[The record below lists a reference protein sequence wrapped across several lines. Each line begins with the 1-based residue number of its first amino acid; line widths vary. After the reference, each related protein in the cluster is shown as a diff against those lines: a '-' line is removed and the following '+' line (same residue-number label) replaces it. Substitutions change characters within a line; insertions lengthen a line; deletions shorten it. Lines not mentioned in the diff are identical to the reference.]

1 MTRSLLVAAL
11 VSFTSCPLMVNA
23 LEVAGE
29 RGPQAGLRT
38 YRQNFKDMVLATCV
52 AEAYRD
58 EPRTS
63 ADVGSSISALR
74 DWTYYD
80 LESGPD
86 AIGNLVNDY
95 LKKDYSNP
103 LVEAEIKGVKFSFL
117 KCMDLYHGNDLEEV
131 ASRLVID
138 PEQTYRSKRNK
149 EER

>member
-11 VSFTSCPLMVNA
+11 ISFTSCPLTVSA

-38 YRQNFKDMVLATCV
+38 YKQNFKDMVLATCI
-52 AEAYRD
+52 AKAYQD

-63 ADVGSSISALR
+63 ADVGSSVSALR

-86 AIGNLVNDY
+86 VIGALVNNY

-103 LVEAEIKGVKFSFL
+103 LVEAEIKGIEFNFL
-117 KCMDLYHGNDLEEV
+117 KCLDLYHGNDLEDV
-131 ASRLVID
+131 AARLVFD
-138 PEQTYRSKRNK
+138 PEQNYRSKQSK
-149 EER
+149 EDR

>member
-11 VSFTSCPLMVNA
+11 ISFTSCPFTVSA
-23 LEVAGE
+23 FDVPGE

-38 YRQNFKDMVLATCV
+38 YKQNFKDMVLATCV
-52 AEAYRD
+52 AEAYRA

-63 ADVGSSISALR
+63 ADVGSSVSALR

-86 AIGNLVNDY
+86 AIEPLVNSY

-103 LVEAEIKGVKFSFL
+103 LVEAAIKGIEFNFL
-117 KCMDLYHGNDLEEV
+117 KCLDLYHGDDLEEV
-131 ASRLVID
+131 AARLVID
-138 PEQTYRSKRNK
+138 PEKTYRSNQSK
-149 EER
+149 EDR